1 MRLIEKYLG
10 EGVERKKEQDIQGDW
25 VKVDKSTFCSIYKEI
40 KEEFEREKYWDE
52 GMVAGELKEQW
63 ARLRCGNFVKAG
75 KKGFNNQEC
84 ELCGVEEENLEH
96 IWNCVEAR
104 KGIKKEWVEGV
115 DKWKGDRWGSRT
127 NPVVGRKI
135 KRRNSCGA
143 LQIHES
149 FYLSKKVENQS
160 WVCKRGES
168 GVGQFN
174 VG

>member
-1 MRLIEKYLG
+1 MGGRTVDLIWSGAGGVRLIEKYLG

-25 VKVDKSTFCSIYKEI
+25 VKVHKSTFCSIYKEI

-63 ARLRCGNFVKAG
+63 ARLRCGNFGKAG

-84 ELCGVEEENLEH
+84 ELRGVEEENLKH

-115 DKWKGDRWGSRT
+115 DRWKGDRGG
-127 NPVVGRKI
+127 PI
-135 KRRNSCGA
+135 
-143 LQIHES
+143 
-149 FYLSKKVENQS
+149 
-160 WVCKRGES
+160 
-168 GVGQFN
+168 
-174 VG
+174 